1 MRWQGRKKSSNV
13 EDRRGNSGGGRR
25 PAGKMGIIGT
35 ILVVV
40 FALIMG
46 KNPGDLLQMFGAF
59 SGGGGGAAQVENTH
73 GPVATG
79 NQAED
84 ELAEFVSVV
93 LQDTEDVW
101 IKLFPKHFG
110 KAYQK
115 PALVLYSGS
124 TYSGCGSAKA
134 ATGPF
139 YCPADQKLYIDLS
152 FYHELKTRF
161 KAPGDFA
168 MAYIVA
174 HEVAHHVQYLLG
186 ITAKID
192 RLRGKVS
199 KTEYNDKSVRLE
211 LMADFLSGVWAHH
224 AQRTK
229 NILQEGDLE
238 EAIRAASSVGDDR
251 IQMEA
256 QGYVVPESFT
266 HGTSE
271 QRTRWFAKG
280 LKTGDVGQM
289 DTFSANP
296 L

>member
-13 EDRRGNSGGGRR
+13 EDRRGSSGGGGARR
-25 PAGKMGIIGT
+25 TGGKIGIGT
-35 ILVVV
+35 ILIVI

-46 KNPGDLLQMFGAF
+46 KNPADLLQMFGAV
-59 SGGGGGAAQVENTH
+59 SGGAPTQQVEDTN
-73 GPVATG
+73 GPVTTG

-101 IKLFPKHFG
+101 NKLFPQHFG

-115 PALVLYSGS
+115 PTLVLYSGS
-124 TYSGCGSAKA
+124 TYSGCGAAQA

-152 FYHELKTRF
+152 FYQELKNRF

-186 ITAKID
+186 ITAQVD
-192 RLRGKVS
+192 RLRGRVS
-199 KTEYNDKSVRLE
+199 KEEYNDKSVRLE
-211 LMADFLSGVWAHH
+211 LMADFFAGVWAHH

-229 NILQEGDLE
+229 NILEEGDVE
-238 EAIRAASSVGDDR
+238 EAIRAASAVGDDR

-256 QGYVVPESFT
+256 RGYVVPESFT

-280 LKTGDVGQM
+280 LKTGDVGQG
-289 DTFSANP
+289 DTFAANP